1 MSNNKACPCCGSIEA
16 KHDTDC
22 ALTSYLRD
30 VTRVELAPDH
40 VAHLVEPASSAVL
53 VLNLVVASAEELAA
67 AFSLWENEYRQN
79 PDDFFT
85 NDEKAAM
92 ELADIGTRQA
102 ICLQA
107 YLRQVKSTT

>member
-1 MSNNKACPCCGSIEA
+1 MSDSKI
-16 KHDTDC
+16 DQT
-22 ALTSYLRD
+22 TSG
-30 VTRVELAPDH
+30 VTVTATT
-40 VAHLVEPASSAVL
+40 
-53 VLNLVVASAEELAA
+53 EELAA

-92 ELADIGTRQA
+92 ELADLGTRQA

-107 YLRQVKSTT
+107 YLRQVKATN